1 MQITL
6 SITLLFLHEIELK
19 KKYEIMVI
27 NRTLKVPAYFFK
39 EFNKKNTQSL
49 KKSKPFT
56 RMKSHLR
63 LFLITLSFSF
73 LKGERDFAFVSG
85 RSLCTSTALNVLDRS

>member
-27 NRTLKVPAYFFK
+27 NRTLKVPAYFLK

-49 KKSKPFT
+49 KKIKAVYQDEISSVYQEERFMTVPE
-56 RMKSHLR
+56 
-63 LFLITLSFSF
+63 LICS
-73 LKGERDFAFVSG
+73 
-85 RSLCTSTALNVLDRS
+85 